1 MDPPESPTR
10 LFHGIRSLVAGPTA
24 TPGEMQVL
32 EDAAML
38 VVDGRVR
45 WLGERSAWSQRQ
57 EAAVERP
64 DETIDLGGRVVVP
77 GLVDPHTHA
86 VWAGDRLAD
95 FEARTS
101 GRSYQAILAA
111 GGGIRSSVRH
121 TSAATVDELVQGALP
136 RLRALRDS
144 GATTIEV
151 KSGYGDT
158 PAAELRMLEAVRV
171 LQASQPARLVPT
183 LLFHLPPPV
192 ADARAD
198 YLETA
203 VRELIPEVAARGL
216 ATSVDVFVEEDAFGV
231 AEAGRLLSA
240 AAEQGL
246 GTKLHADQFNSFGA
260 VELAVEH
267 GAWSVDHLE
276 ASGPKQ
282 VAALAG
288 ASTVATVLPGVSLH
302 LGLPA
307 APGRAL
313 LDAGATVAVGT
324 DLNPGSSPLFSS
336 AMAMALAVRLNGLR
350 PAEAMLAATVHAAKA
365 LGLQDRGRLTPGALA
380 DFLVLDHHAHDWRML
395 VYAMAAPCVAEVF
408 VGGVRTY
415 DGQDDELPKRER
427 R

>member
-1 MDPPESPTR
+1 MDSPPGPTR
-10 LFHGIRSLVAGPTA
+10 LFHGIRSLVAGPA
-24 TPGEMQVL
+24 APGELQVL

-38 VVDGRVR
+38 VVDGRVS
-45 WLGERSAWSQRQ
+45 WLGERAAWLQQQASAA
-57 EAAVERP
+57 EGP

-86 VWAGDRLAD
+86 VWAGDRLLD
-95 FEARTS
+95 FEERAR

-121 TSAATVDELVQGALP
+121 TSAASVEELVFAALP
-136 RLRALRDS
+136 RLRALTDS

-158 PAAELRMLEAVRV
+158 PAAELRMLEAVQL

-183 LLFHLPPPV
+183 LLFHLPPP
-192 ADARAD
+192 AAAARAD
-198 YLETA
+198 HLEMA
-203 VRELIPEVAARGL
+203 VKELIPEVARRGL
-216 ATSVDVFVEEDAFGV
+216 ATAVDVFVEEDAFEV
-231 AEAGRLLSA
+231 AEAERLLSA

-246 GTKLHADQFNSFGA
+246 GTKLHADQFRSLGA
-260 VELAVEH
+260 VELAVAH

-276 ASGPKQ
+276 ASGPEQ

-288 ASTVATVLPGVSLH
+288 TSTVATVLPGVSLH
-302 LGLPA
+302 LGLRS

-336 AMAMALAVRLNGLR
+336 AMAMALTVRLNGLR
-350 PAEAMLAATVHAAKA
+350 PAEAMLAATTHAAQA
-365 LGLQDRGRLTPGALA
+365 LGLRDRGRLTPGALA
-380 DFLVLDHHAHDWRML
+380 DFLVLDRHVHDWRML

-415 DGQDDELPKRER
+415 GGQDDEPPMRER